1 MEIRQR
7 VEGNTFSELKPVGE
21 QPMTPREVALTMAII
36 ELEAKREQ
44 DKLEQALAIAE
55 LVALIETKEEK

>member
-1 MEIRQR
+1 MEIRER
-7 VEGNTFSELKPVGE
+7 IEGNTFGPLKPIAE

>member
-7 VEGNTFSELKPVGE
+7 VEGNTFGPLKPVGE
-21 QPMTPREVALTMAII
+21 QPMTAREVALTMAIV

-55 LVALIETKEEK
+55 LVALIEAKEEK